1 MKSSNPRASSS
12 KIFLAAGLLA
22 GACLLLA
29 VSGCGKDDS
38 STHPSGEQKGPKP
51 PEPVRTAFVEQM
63 PMPVELHTFGAVEAN
78 SFVEVKAQVGGVLV
92 EERVQPGQTV
102 EAGAILFRIDRR
114 PFEVALHQA
123 DSALQRDRA
132 QLAEAER
139 KQHRAER
146 LFKSG
151 VSPEEDVLALQAS
164 VTALQA
170 QAAVS
175 AALIEQAKLSLEYCE
190 IKAPFAGRVG
200 EINIR
205 RGGVVQANGS
215 AITSITQ
222 TKPILV
228 TFALPQTRL
237 PELRAEMAKHPV
249 TIIATLRGAD
259 DAVAGTGTIVF
270 VDNEVDTASGT
281 IRIKASFTNEDERLW
296 PGEYVDIAVT
306 LRNELDALVIPGA
319 AVQSGQL
326 GNYVFVVKADDS
338 VEARKISIARSAGEN
353 TVIGEGLKPGERI
366 VVDGQI
372 RLTPGTKVK
381 EFGDA
386 KKEARPAITDRTD
399 SALP

>member
-12 KIFLAAGLLA
+12 NVFRAAGLLA

-29 VSGCGKDDS
+29 VAGCGKDDS
-38 STHPSGEQKGPKP
+38 SANGEQKGSKP
-51 PEPVRTAFVEQM
+51 PEPVRTALVEQM
-63 PMPVELHTFGAVEAN
+63 PMPVELRTFGAVEAN

-102 EAGAILFRIDRR
+102 EAGAILFRVDRR

-123 DSALQRDRA
+123 DSTLQRDRA

-164 VTALQA
+164 VAALQA

-386 KKEARPAITDRTD
+386 KKEVRRAITDGADTT
-399 SALP
+399 LP